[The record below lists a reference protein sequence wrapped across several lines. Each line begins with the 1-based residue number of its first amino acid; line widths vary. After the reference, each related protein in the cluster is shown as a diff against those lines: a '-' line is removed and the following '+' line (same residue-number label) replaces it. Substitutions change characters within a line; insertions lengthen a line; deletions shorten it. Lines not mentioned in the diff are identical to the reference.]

1 MGHDTFEGTTVEVV
15 PHRNDSAIWTI
26 VVAAGSGTRFG
37 KPKQFESLGAETVL
51 DHAIAQALTV
61 SDGVVVV
68 LATDRLGLQLP
79 NGCISVEGGAT
90 RSESVRAG
98 LDVVPET
105 AEIICVHDA
114 ARPLASEDLFWRVVE
129 SVRGGA
135 DGSVPGIAVNDTIK
149 EVDNFGVVTRTVPRA
164 RIVAVQT
171 PQAFAAQKLR
181 AAHASGEEGTD
192 DAELVERAGGKIVV
206 VNGEITARKITMP
219 DDLEWARNEVKK

>member
-1 MGHDTFEGTTVEVV
+1 M
-15 PHRNDSAIWTI
+15 
-26 VVAAGSGTRFG
+26 VAAGSGTRFG
-37 KPKQFESLGAETVL
+37 KPKQFESLGGETVL
-51 DHAIAQALTV
+51 DYAITQALTV
-61 SDGVVVV
+61 SEGVVVV

-79 NGCISVEGGAT
+79 TGCISVEGGAT

-98 LDVVPET
+98 LGAVPGT
-105 AEIICVHDA
+105 AEVICVHDA
-114 ARPLASEDLFWRVVE
+114 ARPLASEDLFRRVIE

-135 DGSVPGIAVNDTIK
+135 DGAVPGIAVFDTIK

-171 PQAFAAQKLR
+171 PQAFAAQKLW

-206 VNGEITARKITMP
+206 VNGENTARKITMP

>member
-1 MGHDTFEGTTVEVV
+1 M
-15 PHRNDSAIWTI
+15 
-26 VVAAGSGTRFG
+26 VAAGSGTRFG

-98 LDVVPET
+98 LDAVPET

>member
-1 MGHDTFEGTTVEVV
+1 M
-15 PHRNDSAIWTI
+15 
-26 VVAAGSGTRFG
+26 VAAGSGTRFG

-98 LDVVPET
+98 LDAVPET

-114 ARPLASEDLFWRVVE
+114 ARPLASEDLFRRVIE

-135 DGSVPGIAVNDTIK
+135 DGAVPGIAVNDTIK

>member
-1 MGHDTFEGTTVEVV
+1 M
-15 PHRNDSAIWTI
+15 
-26 VVAAGSGTRFG
+26 VAAGSGTRFG

-98 LDVVPET
+98 LDAVPET

-135 DGSVPGIAVNDTIK
+135 DGSVPGIAVNDTSK

>member
-1 MGHDTFEGTTVEVV
+1 M
-15 PHRNDSAIWTI
+15 
-26 VVAAGSGTRFG
+26 VAAGSGTRFG

-98 LDVVPET
+98 LDAVPET
-105 AEIICVHDA
+105 AEIMCVHDA
-114 ARPLASEDLFWRVVE
+114 ARPLASEDLFRRVIE

-135 DGSVPGIAVNDTIK
+135 DGAVPGIAVNDTIK

>member
-1 MGHDTFEGTTVEVV
+1 M
-15 PHRNDSAIWTI
+15 PHRNDTAIWTI

-37 KPKQFESLGAETVL
+37 KPKQFESLGGETVL
-51 DHAIAQALTV
+51 DYAITQARTV

-68 LATDRLGLQLP
+68 LAPDRLGLQLP
-79 NGCISVEGGAT
+79 TGCISVEGGAT

-98 LDVVPET
+98 LDAVPEK

-114 ARPLASEDLFWRVVE
+114 ARPLASEDLFRRVIE

-135 DGSVPGIAVNDTIK
+135 DGAVPGIAVNDTIK

-181 AAHASGEEGTD
+181 AAHSSGEEGTD
-192 DAELVERAGGKIVV
+192 DAELVERAGGKIVI

>member
-1 MGHDTFEGTTVEVV
+1 M

-98 LDVVPET
+98 LDAVPET
-105 AEIICVHDA
+105 AEIMCVHDA
-114 ARPLASEDLFWRVVE
+114 ARPLASEDLFRRVIE

-135 DGSVPGIAVNDTIK
+135 DGAVPGIAVNDTIK
-149 EVDNFGVVTRTVPRA
+149 EVDNIGVVTRTVPRA

>member
-15 PHRNDSAIWTI
+15 PHRNDSSIWTI

-98 LDVVPET
+98 LDAVPET

>member
-1 MGHDTFEGTTVEVV
+1 M
-15 PHRNDSAIWTI
+15 
-26 VVAAGSGTRFG
+26 VAAGSGTRFG
-37 KPKQFESLGAETVL
+37 KPKQFEPLGGATVL
-51 DHAIAQALTV
+51 EHAITQALTV
-61 SDGVVVV
+61 SEGVVVV
-68 LATDRLGLQLP
+68 LAPDQLSLQLP
-79 NGCISVEGGAT
+79 TGCISVEGGAT

-98 LDVVPET
+98 LDAVPET

-114 ARPLASEDLFWRVVE
+114 ARPLASEDLFRRVIE

-135 DGSVPGIAVNDTIK
+135 DGAVPGIAVSDTIK

>member
-1 MGHDTFEGTTVEVV
+1 M
-15 PHRNDSAIWTI
+15 
-26 VVAAGSGTRFG
+26 VAAGSGTRFG

-68 LATDRLGLQLP
+68 LATNRLGLQLP

-98 LDVVPET
+98 LDAVPET

-114 ARPLASEDLFWRVVE
+114 ARPLASEDLFRRVIE

-135 DGSVPGIAVNDTIK
+135 DGAVPGIAVSDTIK

>member
-1 MGHDTFEGTTVEVV
+1 M
-15 PHRNDSAIWTI
+15 
-26 VVAAGSGTRFG
+26 VAAGSGTRFG

-51 DHAIAQALTV
+51 DHAIALTV

-98 LDVVPET
+98 LDAVPET

>member
-105 AEIICVHDA
+105 AEIMCVHDA

>member
-1 MGHDTFEGTTVEVV
+1 M
-15 PHRNDSAIWTI
+15 
-26 VVAAGSGTRFG
+26 VAAGSGTRFG

-98 LDVVPET
+98 LDAVPET

-181 AAHASGEEGTD
+181 AAHASCEEGTD

>member
-1 MGHDTFEGTTVEVV
+1 M
-15 PHRNDSAIWTI
+15 
-26 VVAAGSGTRFG
+26 VAAGSGTRFG
-37 KPKQFESLGAETVL
+37 KPKQFESLGGETVL
-51 DHAIAQALTV
+51 DYAITQALTV
-61 SDGVVVV
+61 SEGVVVV
-68 LATDRLGLQLP
+68 LATDRLGLLLP
-79 NGCISVEGGAT
+79 TGCISVEGGAT

-98 LDVVPET
+98 LEAVPET
-105 AEIICVHDA
+105 AGIICVHDA
-114 ARPLASEDLFWRVVE
+114 ARPLASEDLFRRVIE

-135 DGSVPGIAVNDTIK
+135 DGAVPGIAVSDTIK

>member
-1 MGHDTFEGTTVEVV
+1 MVT
-15 PHRNDSAIWTI
+15 
-26 VVAAGSGTRFG
+26 AGSGTRFG

-98 LDVVPET
+98 LDAVPET

-129 SVRGGA
+129 SVRSGA

>member
-15 PHRNDSAIWTI
+15 PHRNDSAMWTI

-98 LDVVPET
+98 LDAVPET

>member
-1 MGHDTFEGTTVEVV
+1 M
-15 PHRNDSAIWTI
+15 
-26 VVAAGSGTRFG
+26 VAAGSGTRFG
-37 KPKQFESLGAETVL
+37 KPKQFESLGGETVL
-51 DHAIAQALTV
+51 DYAITQALTV
-61 SDGVVVV
+61 SVGVVVV

-79 NGCISVEGGAT
+79 TGCISVEGGAT

-98 LDVVPET
+98 LEAVPET
-105 AEIICVHDA
+105 AGIICVHDA
-114 ARPLASEDLFWRVVE
+114 ARPLASEDLFRRVIE

-135 DGSVPGIAVNDTIK
+135 DGAVPGIAVSDTIK

>member
-1 MGHDTFEGTTVEVV
+1 M

-98 LDVVPET
+98 LDAVPET

-129 SVRGGA
+129 SVRSGA

>member
-1 MGHDTFEGTTVEVV
+1 M
-15 PHRNDSAIWTI
+15 
-26 VVAAGSGTRFG
+26 VAAGSGTRFG

-98 LDVVPET
+98 LDAVPET

-135 DGSVPGIAVNDTIK
+135 DGSVPGIAINDTIK

>member
-1 MGHDTFEGTTVEVV
+1 M

-37 KPKQFESLGAETVL
+37 KPKQFESLGGETVL
-51 DHAIAQALTV
+51 DHAITQALTV
-61 SDGVVVV
+61 SEGVVVV

-79 NGCISVEGGAT
+79 TGCTSVQGGAT

-98 LDVVPET
+98 LGAVPKT

-114 ARPLASEDLFWRVVE
+114 ARPLASEDLFRRVIE

-135 DGSVPGIAVNDTIK
+135 DGAVPGIAVNDTIK
-149 EVDNFGVVTRTVPRA
+149 EVDSFGVVTRTVPRT

-219 DDLEWARNEVKK
+219 DDLEWVRNEVKK

>member
-37 KPKQFESLGAETVL
+37 KPKQFEPLGGATVL
-51 DHAIAQALTV
+51 DYAITQALTV

-79 NGCISVEGGAT
+79 NGCISVKGGAT

-98 LDVVPET
+98 LDAVPET

-114 ARPLASEDLFWRVVE
+114 ARPLASEDLFRRVIE

-135 DGSVPGIAVNDTIK
+135 DGVVPGIAVNDTIK

>member
-1 MGHDTFEGTTVEVV
+1 M
-15 PHRNDSAIWTI
+15 
-26 VVAAGSGTRFG
+26 VAAGSGTRFG

-68 LATDRLGLQLP
+68 LATNRLGLQLP

-98 LDVVPET
+98 LDAVPET

-114 ARPLASEDLFWRVVE
+114 ARPLASEDLFRRVIE

-135 DGSVPGIAVNDTIK
+135 DGAVPGIAVNDTIK

>member
-1 MGHDTFEGTTVEVV
+1 M
-15 PHRNDSAIWTI
+15 
-26 VVAAGSGTRFG
+26 VAAGSGTRFG
-37 KPKQFESLGAETVL
+37 KPKQFEPLGGATVL
-51 DHAIAQALTV
+51 DYAITQALTV

-68 LATDRLGLQLP
+68 LATNRLGLQLP

-98 LDVVPET
+98 LDAVPET

-114 ARPLASEDLFWRVVE
+114 ARPLASEDLFRRVIE

-135 DGSVPGIAVNDTIK
+135 DGVVPGIAVNDTIK

>member
-1 MGHDTFEGTTVEVV
+1 M

-98 LDVVPET
+98 LDAVPET

-181 AAHASGEEGTD
+181 AAHASGEQGTD

>member
-1 MGHDTFEGTTVEVV
+1 M
-15 PHRNDSAIWTI
+15 
-26 VVAAGSGTRFG
+26 VAAGSGIRFG

-68 LATDRLGLQLP
+68 LATNRLGLQLP

-98 LDVVPET
+98 LDAVPET

-114 ARPLASEDLFWRVVE
+114 ARPLASEDLFRRVIE

-135 DGSVPGIAVNDTIK
+135 DGAVPGIAVNDTIK

>member
-1 MGHDTFEGTTVEVV
+1 M

-98 LDVVPET
+98 LDAVPET

>member
-1 MGHDTFEGTTVEVV
+1 M
-15 PHRNDSAIWTI
+15 
-26 VVAAGSGTRFG
+26 VAAGSGTRFG

-51 DHAIAQALTV
+51 DYAITQALTV
-61 SDGVVVV
+61 SVGVVVV

-79 NGCISVEGGAT
+79 TGCISVEGGAT

-98 LDVVPET
+98 LGAVPET
-105 AEIICVHDA
+105 AGIICVHDA
-114 ARPLASEDLFWRVVE
+114 ARPLASEDLFRRVIE

-135 DGSVPGIAVNDTIK
+135 DGAVPGIAVNDTIK
-149 EVDNFGVVTRTVPRA
+149 EVDSFGVVTRTVPRT

>member
-1 MGHDTFEGTTVEVV
+1 M

-98 LDVVPET
+98 LDAVPET
-105 AEIICVHDA
+105 AEIMCVHDA
-114 ARPLASEDLFWRVVE
+114 ARPLASEDLFRRVIE

-135 DGSVPGIAVNDTIK
+135 DGAVPGIAVNDTIK

>member
-1 MGHDTFEGTTVEVV
+1 M

-98 LDVVPET
+98 LDAVPET
-105 AEIICVHDA
+105 A
-114 ARPLASEDLFWRVVE
+114 ARPSH
-129 SVRGGA
+129 GG
-135 DGSVPGIAVNDTIK
+135 
-149 EVDNFGVVTRTVPRA
+149 FR
-164 RIVAVQT
+164 
-171 PQAFAAQKLR
+171 
-181 AAHASGEEGTD
+181 
-192 DAELVERAGGKIVV
+192 
-206 VNGEITARKITMP
+206 
-219 DDLEWARNEVKK
+219 

>member
-98 LDVVPET
+98 LDAVPET

>member
-1 MGHDTFEGTTVEVV
+1 M

-98 LDVVPET
+98 LDAVPET

-135 DGSVPGIAVNDTIK
+135 DGAVPGIAVSDTIK

>member
-1 MGHDTFEGTTVEVV
+1 MGHGTFEGTTVDVV
-15 PHRNDSAIWTI
+15 AHRNDSAIWTI

-37 KPKQFESLGAETVL
+37 KPKQFEFLSALTVL
-51 DHAIAQALTV
+51 DHAITQALSV
-61 SDGVVVV
+61 SEGVVVV

-79 NGCISVEGGAT
+79 AGCISVEGGAT

-98 LDVVPET
+98 LAAVPENVG
-105 AEIICVHDA
+105 IICVHDA
-114 ARPLASEDLFWRVVE
+114 ARPLASQDLFRRVIE

-135 DGSVPGIAVNDTIK
+135 DGAVPGIAVTDTIK
-149 EVDNFGVVTRTVPRA
+149 EVDTFGVVKRTVPRA
-164 RIVAVQT
+164 LLVAVQT
-171 PQAFAAQKLR
+171 PQAFAAAMLR
-181 AAHASGEEGTD
+181 EAHELGEEGTD

>member
-1 MGHDTFEGTTVEVV
+1 M

-37 KPKQFESLGAETVL
+37 KPKQFESLGGETVL
-51 DHAIAQALTV
+51 DYAITQALTV
-61 SDGVVVV
+61 SEGVVVV

-79 NGCISVEGGAT
+79 TGCISVEGGAT

-98 LDVVPET
+98 LGAVPGT
-105 AEIICVHDA
+105 AEVICVHDA
-114 ARPLASEDLFWRVVE
+114 ARPLASEDLFRRVIE

-135 DGSVPGIAVNDTIK
+135 DGAVPGIAVFDTIK

-171 PQAFAAQKLR
+171 PQAFAAQKLW

-206 VNGEITARKITMP
+206 VNGENTARKITMP

>member
-98 LDVVPET
+98 LDAVPET

-135 DGSVPGIAVNDTIK
+135 DGAVPGIAVSDTIK

>member
-1 MGHDTFEGTTVEVV
+1 M

-37 KPKQFESLGAETVL
+37 KPKQFESLGGETVL
-51 DHAIAQALTV
+51 DYAITQALTV
-61 SDGVVVV
+61 SVGVVVV

-79 NGCISVEGGAT
+79 TGCISVEGGVT

-98 LDVVPET
+98 LEAVPET
-105 AEIICVHDA
+105 AGIICVHDA
-114 ARPLASEDLFWRVVE
+114 ARPLASEDLFRRVIE

-135 DGSVPGIAVNDTIK
+135 DGAVPGIAVSDTIK

>member
-1 MGHDTFEGTTVEVV
+1 M
-15 PHRNDSAIWTI
+15 
-26 VVAAGSGTRFG
+26 VAAGSGTRFG

-98 LDVVPET
+98 LDAVPET

-149 EVDNFGVVTRTVPRA
+149 EVDNFGVVTRTVPRP

>member
-1 MGHDTFEGTTVEVV
+1 M

-68 LATDRLGLQLP
+68 LATNRLGLQLP

-98 LDVVPET
+98 LDAVPET

-114 ARPLASEDLFWRVVE
+114 ARPLASEDLFRRVIE

-135 DGSVPGIAVNDTIK
+135 DGAVPGIAVNDTIK